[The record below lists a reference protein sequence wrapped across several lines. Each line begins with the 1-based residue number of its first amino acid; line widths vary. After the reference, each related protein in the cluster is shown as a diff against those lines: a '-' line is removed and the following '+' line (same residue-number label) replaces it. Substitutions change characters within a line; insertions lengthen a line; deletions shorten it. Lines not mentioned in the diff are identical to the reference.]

1 MKWFLLIWFV
11 LFILCGIAQ
20 YKWDRAWE
28 KHERKHGIY
37 RTKTKK
43 RRKWNWDPGPWWTW

>member
-1 MKWFLLIWFV
+1 MKWFFLIWFI
-11 LFILCGIAQ
+11 LFILCGIAS
-20 YKWDRAWE
+20 YKWEKMWE

-43 RRKWNWDPGPWWTW
+43 RRKWNWTTDYPYYS